1 VYIEETTQPWSLNI
15 EEMALGPVTAGLAH
29 QNIVHTAGR
38 QRNIADMAWP
48 QVRAPGRLLY
58 IEDTA
63 RPRHR

>member
-1 VYIEETTQPWSLNI
+1 VYIEETAPPWPLNI
-15 EEMALGPVTAGLAH
+15 EEMAIGPVTAHLAP
-29 QNIVHTAGR
+29 QNIVYTAGR

-48 QVRAPGRLLY
+48 QVRATGRLLY